1 MLPIK
6 SLQLLHASYI
16 YLTKDFVEVNDTVI
30 DICST
35 NVIIDVA
42 RECRYK
48 RKFLFSDICSVM
60 CSKETREF
68 QVVFNRNKE
77 FILLDYSFLS

>member
-6 SLQLLHASYI
+6 NLQLLHISYI

-30 DICST
+30 DICSA
-35 NVIIDVA
+35 NLIIDVA

-48 RKFLFSDICSVM
+48 TKFSFSGICSVM
-60 CSKETREF
+60 CSKDTPEF
-68 QVVFNRNKE
+68 QLVFNRNKE
-77 FILLDYSFLS
+77 FIWLDFSFLS

>member
-6 SLQLLHASYI
+6 SLQLLHVSYI

-30 DICST
+30 DICSA
-35 NVIIDVA
+35 NLIIDVA

-48 RKFLFSDICSVM
+48 PKFSFSSICSVVM
-60 CSKETREF
+60 CSKDTREF
-68 QVVFNRNKE
+68 QLLFNRNKE
-77 FILLDYSFLS
+77 LI

>member
-6 SLQLLHASYI
+6 NSQLLHVFYI

-30 DICST
+30 DICNA
-35 NVIIDVA
+35 NVIIDIA
-42 RECRYK
+42 RDCKYK
-48 RKFLFSDICSVM
+48 PKFSFSGICSVM
-60 CSKETREF
+60 WSKKIREF

-77 FILLDYSFLS
+77 FIWLDFSFLS